1 MWCLTTWLGHPGNHG
16 ISNTPAITTIWF
28 VSHPKVKSFPDENK
42 FLYTSILYCWC
53 VGNSVISQVAQ
64 PGGEAPHL
72 EDKKIMFGNN
82 QLLQVDFIRPRPP
95 HVSHPRVKSFPDEY
109 KFMYTSILYQH
120 CCNNVCGGWGSYEIN
135 LKELTIPKHY
145 LLSVVPH
152 HLVGPPGKS
161 RNFQHTSNNHN
172 MVCFPSQG

>member
-1 MWCLTTWLGHPGNHG
+1 MWCLTTWLGHPENHG

-28 VSHPKVKSFPDENK
+28 VSHPKVKSFPDEYN

-82 QLLQVDFIRPRPP
+82 QLVQVDFMRP
-95 HVSHPRVKSFPDEY
+95 SS
-109 KFMYTSILYQH
+109 TTCL
-120 CCNNVCGGWGSYEIN
+120 
-135 LKELTIPKHY
+135 
-145 LLSVVPH
+145 
-152 HLVGPPGKS
+152 
-161 RNFQHTSNNHN
+161 
-172 MVCFPSQG
+172 PSQGQKLSWWNLCIHLSYINIVATMFVVDEGRMKSTWRSWPFPNIIF